1 MPLISILLLPF
12 AFDSNL
18 TTIWGIRVPEDAAY
32 PRPMLVR
39 GDASWRSL
47 NGLWQIDTTPSSLA
61 NPPFGKELD
70 SSILVPYPIESML
83 GGVHRMT
90 DSGYAWYRLVL
101 DLSSFGPAGCSVSDI
116 VLLHFEASD
125 YNTTV
130 YLNGQHLGV
139 HSGGYDP
146 FFFDASAALSSRG
159 VTGERGQHEL
169 IVGICDTTAAT
180 QATGK
185 QAAYAFDEP
194 EGIFYTSTSGLWGTV
209 WTECVPSAAHI
220 ADILTTTDPTSGV
233 VHLEV
238 EVSSGAALA
247 AGLNTSLW
255 LTMLPPGLTLEVS
268 VTTSVPC
275 TLGTTASCNSAV
287 IVTKAVPANAAV
299 VSVDIQVPEPLDL
312 WSPTSPHLYGLTL
325 KLVQMHDHPQGPT
338 EIDSAGSYFGLRAI
352 SMGHSTD
359 GRAVP
364 LLNGAPLFMIGTLDQ
379 GFWPESQYT
388 APTDEALRS
397 DVQAHK
403 TLGFNMVRKHI
414 KMETRRWYWHCDQLG
429 LLVWQDVPSK
439 HDAAGLGSPVYEA
452 WLDEMIRD
460 VKARRS
466 HPSIVLWVT
475 YNEGWGQ
482 PAATPLAGNGQGEVT
497 LGARPEP
504 PHGSRYGENRV
515 VGTPDTSDTQDTP
528 DGADSVRMH
537 ADAGVVAKAPLI
549 RWPSFLSDE
558 GTWSTKVVDE
568 STVEHTIA
576 TLRALDPTRLINDA
590 SGGRGL
596 DYWVGGMHANMT
608 DVHHYSRPEFA
619 NDANISGADPNRAL
633 VLGEYGGIDYALS
646 GHEWAVGK
654 CQGYT
659 SCATAGPH
667 ISRRLLFT
675 GMGRSRKA
683 RVGLNAVR
691 K

>member
-1 MPLISILLLPF
+1 MPLIAVALALL

-18 TTIWGIRVPEDAAY
+18 TTTWGSKGVPEDAAY

-47 NGLWQIDTTPSSLA
+47 NGLWQIDTTPASLA

-255 LTMLPPGLTLEVS
+255 LTVLPPGLTLEVS

-414 KMETRRWYWHCDQLG
+414 KMEL
-429 LLVWQDVPSK
+429 
-439 HDAAGLGSPVYEA
+439 
-452 WLDEMIRD
+452 M
-460 VKARRS
+460 
-466 HPSIVLWVT
+466 
-475 YNEGWGQ
+475 
-482 PAATPLAGNGQGEVT
+482 
-497 LGARPEP
+497 
-504 PHGSRYGENRV
+504 
-515 VGTPDTSDTQDTP
+515 TSD
-528 DGADSVRMH
+528 S
-537 ADAGVVAKAPLI
+537 L
-549 RWPSFLSDE
+549 
-558 GTWSTKVVDE
+558 
-568 STVEHTIA
+568 
-576 TLRALDPTRLINDA
+576 
-590 SGGRGL
+590 
-596 DYWVGGMHANMT
+596 
-608 DVHHYSRPEFA
+608 
-619 NDANISGADPNRAL
+619 
-633 VLGEYGGIDYALS
+633 
-646 GHEWAVGK
+646 
-654 CQGYT
+654 
-659 SCATAGPH
+659 
-667 ISRRLLFT
+667 
-675 GMGRSRKA
+675 
-683 RVGLNAVR
+683 
-691 K
+691 